1 MLIRIGLIIAI
12 VAGLAVAGINIA
24 KVKDNIAT
32 LRTNLSNETQAKN
45 DALAAQATA
54 EKKQADAEKELA
66 STKTELADTQD
77 ARDKAVA
84 EADDLTKRAAKLS
97 DDLAK
102 AQQERNDAQDSLAAF
117 SALGLTADQI
127 KPMIAELKEVKQERD
142 DLLVTNQ
149 VYTAKIAH
157 LRNRLADYGDIEG
170 TAVELPENLVGKV
183 LVADPK
189 WDFVVLN
196 IGSKQGAVESGVML
210 VNRNGRLVAK
220 VQLRSVQTD
229 RSIANVLPDWK
240 LGDVMEGD
248 EVIP

>member
-12 VAGLAVAGINIA
+12 VAGLGVAVVNFV
-24 KVKDNIAT
+24 KVKDNITT
-32 LRTNLSNETQAKN
+32 LRTNLANETQAKE
-45 DALAAQATA
+45 DALSAQAAA
-54 EKKQADAEKELA
+54 ESKQKAAETELA
-66 STKTELADTQD
+66 STKSELSDTQ
-77 ARDKAVA
+77 AERDKAVA

-102 AQQERNDAQDSLAAF
+102 AQQDRDDAQDKLAAWD
-117 SALGLTADQI
+117 ALNLTPDQI
-127 KPMIAELKEVKQERD
+127 RPMVAELKQVKEERD
-142 DLLVTNQ
+142 DLLVSNQ
-149 VYTAKIAH
+149 VYTAKIMH
-157 LRNRLADYGDIEG
+157 LKNRLASYGDEEG

-196 IGSKQGAVESGVML
+196 IGSKQGAVEDGVML

-220 VQLRSVQTD
+220 VKLGSVQPD

>member
-45 DALAAQATA
+45 DAQAAQAAA

-102 AQQERNDAQDSLAAF
+102 AQQERNDAQDNLAAF
-117 SALGLTADQI
+117 NALGLTADQI
-127 KPMIAELKEVKQERD
+127 KPMIAELKAVTQERD

-157 LRNRLADYGDIEG
+157 LRNRLANYGDEEG
-170 TAVELPENLVGKV
+170 TMVELPENLVGKV

-196 IGSKQGAVESGVML
+196 IGTKQGAVEDGVML

-220 VQLRSVQTD
+220 VQLRSVQPD